1 MSKVEVRKEDSEKV
15 RVFSK
20 REGDVIC
27 PDGSI
32 MKFQQVT
39 LVSKETKDWLF
50 TSFPSL
56 MLKVD

>member
-1 MSKVEVRKEDSEKV
+1 MSKVEIKKEDTEKV
-15 RVFSK
+15 RIFSK

-39 LVSKETKDWLF
+39 LVSKETRDWLF
-50 TSFPSL
+50 TSFPGL

>member
-39 LVSKETKDWLF
+39 LVSKETRDWLF
-50 TSFPSL
+50 TSFPGL